1 MIFDFSD
8 KINKSGIKI
17 LFSNDEL
24 NDHFVKKKSFS
35 MNQTHSANLKMI
47 TEGKFIYEDTDG
59 IFSNNKNHS
68 LIVRTADCLPI
79 FFIHQNDNIF
89 GVLHAGWK
97 GLKNKIIMESAN
109 LLKNYVDDLSEMIV
123 FIGPSI
129 SQKNY
134 EVKNEFINYFGSSFI
149 KNVDD
154 KLFCNLKE
162 IAKSQLNEIGITRV
176 IDSNE
181 CTYENENYHSFRR
194 NKTSERMVGV
204 IYYE

>member
-17 LFSNDEL
+17 LFSNNEL

-35 MNQTHSANLKMI
+35 MNQTHSTNLKMI
-47 TEGKFIYEDTDG
+47 IEEKFIYEDTDG

-97 GLKNKIIMESAN
+97 GLKNEIIMESAN

-176 IDSNE
+176 IDSNQ

>member
-17 LFSNDEL
+17 LFSNNEL

-35 MNQTHSANLKMI
+35 MNQTHSTNLKMI
-47 TEGKFIYEDTDG
+47 IEEKFIYEDTDG
-59 IFSNNKNHS
+59 IFTNNKNHS

-97 GLKNKIIMESAN
+97 GLKNEIIMESAN

-176 IDSNE
+176 IDSNQ

>member
-35 MNQTHSANLKMI
+35 MNQTHSTNLKMI

-97 GLKNKIIMESAN
+97 GLKNEIIMESAN

-176 IDSNE
+176 IDSNQ

>member
-35 MNQTHSANLKMI
+35 MNQTHSTNLKMI
-47 TEGKFIYEDTDG
+47 IEEKFIYEDTDG
-59 IFSNNKNHS
+59 IFTNNKNHS

-97 GLKNKIIMESAN
+97 GLKNEIIMESAN

-176 IDSNE
+176 IDSNQ

>member
-35 MNQTHSANLKMI
+35 MNQTHSTNLKMTI
-47 TEGKFIYEDTDG
+47 EGKYINEDTDG

-154 KLFCNLKE
+154 KLFCNLNE

-176 IDSNE
+176 IDSNQ

>member
-1 MIFDFSD
+1 MIFDFSH

-35 MNQTHSANLKMI
+35 MNQTHSTNLKMI

-68 LIVRTADCLPI
+68 LIIRTADCLPI

-176 IDSNE
+176 IDSNQ
-181 CTYENENYHSFRR
+181 CTYENKNYHSFRR

>member
-17 LFSNDEL
+17 LFSNNEL

-35 MNQTHSANLKMI
+35 MNQTHSTNLKMI
-47 TEGKFIYEDTDG
+47 IEEKFIYEDTDG
-59 IFSNNKNHS
+59 IFSNNKKNS

-176 IDSNE
+176 IDSNQ